1 MTVLTQGKIK
11 IDRKKPSG
19 GEGSPSPLFF
29 CYGGEKWSI
38 LRRSTAYQQ
47 NFYRLPPQSVS
58 GDCRKEKQAILLS
71 IDRIHGRPVH
81 LHSFSFPYPPPPC
94 LSFKSSARSQ
104 RSQSGLDYT
113 KSILI
118 KDNAYID
125 ATVPALVDQ
134 DEYKETMVN
143 LPRIVQE
150 VFFVYFGI
158 TG

>member
-1 MTVLTQGKIK
+1 MEYIAEIHSLSAKFFTDYPHSQYPEIAV
-11 IDRKKPSG
+11 KKNRPYSCLLI
-19 GEGSPSPLFF
+19 EYMDDLFICIPF
-29 CYGGEKWSI
+29 
-38 LRRSTAYQQ
+38 RSHIRHPHAY
-47 NFYRLPPQSVS
+47 
-58 GDCRKEKQAILLS
+58 
-71 IDRIHGRPVH
+71 H
-81 LHSFSFPYPPPPC
+81 
-94 LSFKSSARSQ
+94 FKSSARSQ

-150 VFFVYFGI
+150 VF
-158 TG
+158 